1 MKNMK
6 ANVTE
11 FLDNELLYM
20 IHQGDEQALQILFK
34 KYEMRIYIMIYQY
47 IGINS
52 AEQQD
57 KEEMK
62 QLAYIKLMQAVNSFR
77 EEKITS
83 FAYFYQ
89 QILKNAFV
97 DYFRNKSRGIY
108 TVSLQ
113 ELEAK
118 EGDNVYKENE
128 TEKVSIN
135 QEELQYLLRKKGIQL
150 KKIEM
155 KVLHLRLQGYSYQEI
170 SSSLNISNRQ
180 VEYILRKL
188 RNKKNN

>member
-1 MKNMK
+1 VKNMK

>member
-1 MKNMK
+1 MK

-62 QLAYIKLMQAVNSFR
+62 QLAYIKLMQTVNSFR

>member
-1 MKNMK
+1 
-6 ANVTE
+6 
-11 FLDNELLYM
+11 
-20 IHQGDEQALQILFK
+20 
-34 KYEMRIYIMIYQY
+34 
-47 IGINS
+47 
-52 AEQQD
+52 
-57 KEEMK
+57 
-62 QLAYIKLMQAVNSFR
+62 MQAVNSF
-77 EEKITS
+77 EKRKSLS

-180 VEYILRKL
+180 VEYI
-188 RNKKNN
+188 